1 MIRMGSLLLFLC
13 LLLVAPILALAQE
26 QKPTA
31 PESEQPGETQ
41 AFEMLESIAESIP
54 ALRNS
59 DNRIFLTTAVADL
72 FWSRDEKRAR
82 RMFETLNKE
91 VSIVIASLDPSDQRS
106 INTLSMIQQRRREIV
121 ELMAR
126 RDPEMA
132 LTFLRS
138 TRPPVALRSRDNQ
151 YTSEANVEL
160 YLAGLL
166 ANKNPEQA
174 LQMARAHL
182 KKGFSSSVVSVL
194 IQFGPKNVESART
207 LHSEIVDKLKS
218 ANLTDYDASSAAW
231 NLLGSFPPP
240 HANEDTYRSLI
251 EFLATAVLSV
261 QPDVRQGNSMV
272 HNSVHQIPAHMAQF
286 EKYAPARAA
295 ALKHWSQQM
304 KVTLD
309 PSSLMYQ
316 EINEISQNGTVDDLL
331 ALTGKYGREQHQQIY
346 QYAVS
351 KAVSNGDS
359 NRARQIIMD
368 FVPEGIQ
375 RTQMLEQLTNQM
387 FWTSVN
393 ENKIAE
399 ARQTLDRVKDVEQR
413 FNLLMNLANNIIGR
427 GDKNQATSILAEA
440 TALLDALPANGSKLG
455 AQLQL
460 AQSYSTIDSRQS
472 VAQLQSVILLT
483 NPLVSAAAV
492 LDGFENSYL
501 KDGEWMKRGHTG
513 LSNLVNSIEQNLG
526 SLARVDVEG
535 ARSLSK
541 QLERPEI
548 RLMAQLEIARN
559 LLSSGTNSVNFSR
572 IQTHYPSRRH
582 MSPH

>member
-1 MIRMGSLLLFLC
+1 MIRTGSLLLFLC
-13 LLLVAPILALAQE
+13 LLFVAPLPTLAQE
-26 QKPTA
+26 QKSPA
-31 PESEQPGETQ
+31 PDSQPASETE

-72 FWSRDEKRAR
+72 LWPRDEKRAR
-82 RMFETLNKE
+82 SMFETLTKE
-91 VSIVIASLDPSDQRS
+91 VSAVIANLDPSDQRS
-106 INTLSMIQQRRREIV
+106 INTLSMIQQHRREIV

-132 LTFLRS
+132 LAFLRA
-138 TRPPVALRSRDNQ
+138 TRAPVSLRSRDNQ
-151 YTSEANVEL
+151 YASEANVEM

-174 LQMARAHL
+174 LQMSRAQL
-182 KKGFSSSVVSVL
+182 RKGFSSSVVSVL
-194 IQFGPKNVESART
+194 NQFGPKNVEAART
-207 LHSEIVDKLKS
+207 LHSEIVEKLKI
-218 ANLTDYDASSAAW
+218 ANLTDYEVSSSAW
-231 NLLGSFPPP
+231 NLLGSFGPPQ
-240 HANEDTYRSLI
+240 ANEDTYRSLI
-251 EFLATAVLSV
+251 EFLATSVLSA
-261 QPDVRQGNSMV
+261 QPDARQGNSLV
-272 HNSVHQIPAHMAQF
+272 QNSVHQLPAHMPQF
-286 EKYAPARAA
+286 EKYAPAHVA
-295 ALKHWSQQM
+295 ALKQWSQQV

-309 PSSLMYQ
+309 PGSLMYQ
-316 EINEISQNGTVDDLL
+316 EISEVSQNGTIEDLL
-331 ALTGKYGREQHQQIY
+331 ALTGKYGREHHPQIY

-351 KAVSNGDS
+351 KAVSKGDG
-359 NRARQIIMD
+359 NRARQIIME

-399 ARQTLDRVKDVEQR
+399 ARQTLERIKGVEQR
-413 FNLLMNLANNIIGR
+413 FNLLMNLANNVIGR
-427 GDKNQATSILAEA
+427 GDKTQATSLLAEA
-440 TALLDALPANGSKLG
+440 AALLDAFPTNASKLG

-472 VAQLQSVILLT
+472 VALLQSVILLT
-483 NPLVSAAAV
+483 NRLIAAAAV

-501 KDGEWMKRGHTG
+501 KEGEWMKRGHTG
-513 LSNLVNSIEQNLG
+513 LSNLVNSIEQNVG
-526 SLARVDVEG
+526 SLARVDAEG

-548 RLMAQLEIARN
+548 RLMAQLEIAKN
-559 LLSSGTNSVNFSR
+559 LLRSGTNSVHFSR
-572 IQTHYPSRRH
+572 IYSHYPSRRH
-582 MSPH
+582 QSH

>member
-1 MIRMGSLLLFLC
+1 MIRTGSVLLFLC
-13 LLLVAPILALAQE
+13 LFVAPLLASAQE
-26 QKPTA
+26 QKPPA
-31 PESEQPGETQ
+31 PESQPGETQ

-82 RMFETLNKE
+82 SMFETLSKE
-91 VSIVIASLDPSDQRS
+91 VSMVIASLDPSDQRS
-106 INTLSMIQQRRREIV
+106 INTVSMIQQRRREIV

-138 TRPPVALRSRDNQ
+138 TRPPASLRSHDNQ
-151 YTSEANVEL
+151 YTSEASVEL

-174 LQMARAHL
+174 LQLARSHL
-182 KKGFSSSVVSVL
+182 KKGFSSSVVPVL
-194 IQFGPKNVESART
+194 NQFGPKNVEAART
-207 LHSEIVDKLKS
+207 LHNEIVDQIRS

-231 NLLGSFPPP
+231 NLLGSFQPPQ
-240 HANEDTYRSLI
+240 ANEDTYRSLI
-251 EFLATAVLSV
+251 EFLATAVLSA
-261 QPDVRQGNSMV
+261 QPDARQGNSLAQ
-272 HNSVHQIPAHMAQF
+272 NSVHQIPAYMAQF

-295 ALKHWSQQM
+295 ALRQWSQQM

-309 PSSLMYQ
+309 PGSLMYQ
-316 EINEISQNGTVDDLL
+316 EISDISQKGTVEDLL
-331 ALTGKYGREQHQQIY
+331 ALTEKYGREHHQQIY

-359 NRARQIIMD
+359 NRARQIILE
-368 FVPEGIQ
+368 FIPEGIQ
-375 RTQMLEQLTNQM
+375 RTQMLEQLTNQL
-387 FWTSVN
+387 FWNSVN
-393 ENKIAE
+393 ENKITE
-399 ARQTLDRVKDVEQR
+399 ARQTLDRIKDVEQR
-413 FNLLMNLANNIIGR
+413 FNLLMNLANNVIAR

-440 TALLDALPANGSKLG
+440 TALLDALPTNSSKLG

-472 VAQLQSVILLT
+472 VALLQSVILLT
-483 NPLVSAAAV
+483 NRLVTAAAV

-501 KDGEWMKRGHTG
+501 KEGEWMKRGHTG

-526 SLARVDVEG
+526 SLARVDVDG

-559 LLSSGTNSVNFSR
+559 LLSLGTNSVKFSR
-572 IQTHYPSRRH
+572 IYSHYPSRRH

>member
-13 LLLVAPILALAQE
+13 LLFVAPILALAQE
-26 QKPTA
+26 QKPAA

-82 RMFETLNKE
+82 SMFETLNKE
-91 VSIVIASLDPSDQRS
+91 VSMAIAGLDPSDQRS

-138 TRPPVALRSRDNQ
+138 TRPPVALRSRNDQ

-316 EINEISQNGTVDDLL
+316 ELNEISQNGTVDDLL

-413 FNLLMNLANNIIGR
+413 FNLLMSLVNNIIGR

-483 NPLVSAAAV
+483 NRLVSAAAV

-501 KDGEWMKRGHTG
+501 KDGEWMKRGQTG

-526 SLARVDVEG
+526 ALARVDVEG

-559 LLSSGTNSVNFSR
+559 LLGSRNSSVNFSR
-572 IQTHYPSRRH
+572 IYSHYPSRRH
-582 MSPH
+582 